1 MRKKNIYSLFGLV
14 CAIGLTFV
22 QSVSAQPARQR
33 QRTEVMHM
41 TLPEQ
46 QKAQEAF
53 AKKYPL
59 IANRMELHKG
69 MQAGMQSVKPV
80 ADVIR
85 NHRRPSIMKDAATNT
100 TFLGSAS
107 YIYIL
112 TTVMPTTVSA
122 HSIRTRLLSTSLY
135 RMTRS

>member
-1 MRKKNIYSLFGLV
+1 MRKKKFYSLFGLV

-22 QSVSAQPARQR
+22 QSVSAQPAHQR
-33 QRTEVMHM
+33 QRTEVMNM

-69 MQAGMQSVKPV
+69 LQAGMLRLS
-80 ADVIR
+80 DV
-85 NHRRPSIMKDAATNT
+85 M
-100 TFLGSAS
+100 
-107 YIYIL
+107 
-112 TTVMPTTVSA
+112 
-122 HSIRTRLLSTSLY
+122 
-135 RMTRS
+135 RS